1 MLHLGYIQRAKIVS
15 IVSLLSLSPPLRG
28 ADTHG
33 VLCNSDPSS
42 SLAFVGTLTELT
54 PAETNSPWWN
64 WATFKVNEPLHGQ
77 PSAEIRLLMRRD
89 VCRDGGT
96 TPNVG
101 GRYLVQTHTFSKN
114 SVHQLEDCKQVR
126 PVDEAKTTI
135 EYLRSSRK
143 GTAPTELL
151 GEVVVDT
158 GGYPW
163 KRVPLPNAR
172 IHLAEGGRRMNF
184 VSDENGEFH
193 ATLEPG
199 KYAITAEFPAGY
211 DTYYVPPALTMMEHR
226 CTQLALGTYP
236 TASITAHIVDADGTS
251 RGPMTN
257 IQLTLETADD
267 QQFVQSVYP
276 NEKGDLTA
284 DHLLPG
290 EYILGL
296 NTWLPV
302 IRGFEPYPPT
312 YFPGVSN
319 RSQAQVITLKAGEH
333 KVLSEMRVKK
343 GKPCEI
349 PVQVVDGLGKPSPST
364 QVALAYSDYA
374 HFYVRPNEQTDETG
388 EETVYAVFP
397 GPVFLRA
404 EKRNENGS
412 TDESE
417 EVEVN
422 SCPVEPVL
430 LKLTR
435 TVVE

>member
-1 MLHLGYIQRAKIVS
+1 MLHLGYTRGAKFLS
-15 IVSLLSLSPPLRG
+15 IVLLLSSSPPLRG

-42 SLAFVGTLTELT
+42 SLAFVGTLTDLT

-64 WATFKVNEPLHGQ
+64 WATFRVNEPLQGQ
-77 PSAEIRLLMRRD
+77 PPAELRLLMRRD

-101 GRYLVQTHTFSKN
+101 GRYLVQTHTSPKG
-114 SVHQLEDCKQVR
+114 SIYQLEDCKQVR
-126 PVDEAKTTI
+126 PVDEARTTV
-135 EYLRSSRK
+135 EYLRSSLK
-143 GTAPTELL
+143 GTAPSELF

-158 GGYPW
+158 GGYPG
-163 KRVPLPNAR
+163 KRVPLPHTKIR
-172 IHLAEGGRRMNF
+172 LAEGSHGIDF
-184 VSDENGEFH
+184 VSDENGELH
-193 ATLEPG
+193 AVLNPG
-199 KYAITAEFPAGY
+199 KYAITTEFPAGY
-211 DTYYVPPALTMMEHR
+211 DTYYVPPALTIMDHR
-226 CTQLALGTYP
+226 CTQLTLGTYP
-236 TASITAHIVDADGTS
+236 TASITAHIVDVDGAPL
-251 RGPMTN
+251 GPMSN
-257 IQLTLETADD
+257 VQLTLETADD
-267 QQFVQSVYP
+267 QQFVASVYP
-276 NEKGDLTA
+276 NEKSDLTVE
-284 DHLLPG
+284 HLLPG

-312 YFPGVSN
+312 YFPDANN
-319 RSQAQVITLKAGEH
+319 RSRAQVITLKAGEH

-349 PVQVVDGLGKPSPST
+349 PVQVVDGLGKPLPST
-364 QVALAYSDYA
+364 QVALAYSDYP
-374 HFYVRPNEQTDETG
+374 HFYVGPNEQTDEAG
-388 EETVYAVFP
+388 KETVYAVFP
-397 GPVFLRA
+397 GPVYLRA

-417 EVEVN
+417 QVEVN
-422 SCPVEPVL
+422 SCPLEPVQ